1 MAACKEPRA
10 RNRAAVCAVHL
21 AARTCGA
28 ACRAAPV
35 LPHTN
40 RKGRGERPGRLG
52 MRLGWTGC
60 GGALTRT
67 SSNTAAFH
75 ASIGRRKAVLDPKS
89 HSAQVR
95 YYTWHGFVRAR
106 GMRTC

>member
-40 RKGRGERPGRLG
+40 RKGRGESLRREAGATGDATRMDRLRRGSDPDKQQHGRVPCQYWKEEGRPGPEVSFCAGSLLHVAWVR
-52 MRLGWTGC
+52 
-60 GGALTRT
+60 TR
-67 SSNTAAFH
+67 
-75 ASIGRRKAVLDPKS
+75 
-89 HSAQVR
+89 
-95 YYTWHGFVRAR
+95 
-106 GMRTC
+106 